1 MAQNHKSIK
10 WIKTIRINIAQQE
23 FYDHKIPAALNSLIS
38 NF

>member
-10 WIKTIRINIAQQE
+10 WIKTIRINIAQHQ
-23 FYDHKIPAALNSLIS
+23 FYDHKIPAALNTLII